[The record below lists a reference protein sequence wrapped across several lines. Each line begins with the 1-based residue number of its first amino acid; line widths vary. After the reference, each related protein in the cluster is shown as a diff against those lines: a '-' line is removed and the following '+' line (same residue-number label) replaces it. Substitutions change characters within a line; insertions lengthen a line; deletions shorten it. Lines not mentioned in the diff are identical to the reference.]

1 MSASFFYHFFTD
13 CAMLRVVQ
21 CLGFYEEQTDTLRPP
36 SASELLTSVKNFYLP
51 VISFSSA
58 LARWAKWIM
67 REGMVDTSELVP
79 ILVGGYSI

>member
-1 MSASFFYHFFTD
+1 
-13 CAMLRVVQ
+13 MLRVVQ

-36 SASELLTSVKNFYLP
+36 SASQLLTSVKNSYLP
-51 VISFSSA
+51 VISSA